1 MTRFRLKNVIAV
13 DLPLGSVAFFIL
25 ILILV
30 IPFINPIPTTK
41 ADAPPPGQLF
51 IHISWPAGNNDVD
64 LWVKSPEDAKP
75 VGYTRKDGNTSC
87 ALLRDDLGN
96 PSPENE
102 EFTFC
107 RSMPNGRYV
116 VNLHLY
122 RGVAPIGVKVEVT
135 VFAPGKPPV
144 KFFDETVTLFAAQQE
159 RTAVTFELNE
169 RGLVPFSTNKVFV
182 PIRSA
187 K

>member
-1 MTRFRLKNVIAV
+1 MINYLSRDLFMNALAFVIFLFA
-13 DLPLGSVAFFIL
+13 L
-25 ILILV
+25 IIA
-30 IPFINPIPTTK
+30 FINPIPTTK

-51 IHISWPAGNNDVD
+51 IHISWPAGNNDID

-122 RGVAPIGVKVEVT
+122 RGVAPIDVKVEVT